1 MDIVWGVQR
10 NPPDVH
16 LLFEYIPVGGMN
28 RVCGHYTLLVPAANK
43 LSASMHVPKC
53 VPHFAASCSVPL
65 LKVRLEFLELLLAGD
80 KVWELRSSPV
90 QRRGR
95 VALGIGGVAYG
106 SAVLCDSIFVGVK
119 KPGSAW
125 VPPDDNSDNFWLS
138 AENMSSFGGRVNIS
152 DEEKG
157 QGRARSAEALG
168 LGFQRCNEVQEAAAI
183 HARWISQMDHAA
195 GRIQDVCAIYAS
207 LLVAPW
213 LR

>member
-1 MDIVWGVQR
+1 
-10 NPPDVH
+10 
-16 LLFEYIPVGGMN
+16 MN

-53 VPHFAASCSVPL
+53 VPHFAASCSMPL

-138 AENMSSFGGRVNIS
+138 AENMSKHRVS
-152 DEEKG
+152 EDELTSLMKKK
-157 QGRARSAEALG
+157 AKAAP
-168 LGFQRCNEVQEAAAI
+168 EVQKLWAWVFKDAMKFKKPLPYTPDGSV
-183 HARWISQMDHAA
+183 RWTTLQA
-195 GRIQDVCAIYAS
+195 GFKMCVPFTRAF
-207 LLVAPW
+207 L
-213 LR
+213 